1 LKIRIFSLNKS
12 NKGDIMKKIT
22 FLFGIFAFLLI
33 SDTSF
38 SAHCSGGHKEIK
50 ETKETTED
58 TEKSEKN

>member
-1 LKIRIFSLNKS
+1 MFCFSCNSPINGKLDANKAEF
-12 NKGDIMKKIT
+12 
-22 FLFGIFAFLLI
+22 FLFGIFAFLLV

-58 TEKSEKN
+58 TVKSEKN

>member
-1 LKIRIFSLNKS
+1 
-12 NKGDIMKKIT
+12 MKKIT